1 MLHLLVITLLAGCQ
15 NPPPVPGTLERTG
28 EVLTTVNGQNI
39 TQGMVDGML
48 AQFPADVRDKI
59 VAQGQTSR
67 IKEDLVTTELL
78 YQQALA
84 AKVQDRPDVKI
95 MIAYAERQAM
105 ARAVLEGVV
114 AERTND
120 AAVKAWY
127 DDHAVQFRRQQA
139 KLKHILVQS
148 QEEADAIMT
157 ELKNGG
163 DFGAIATAKS
173 LDTRTAKDGGAMGW
187 VDSKNLTPEI
197 SGPLATAAKGSVVGP
212 INSKGGFHLLYVEDT
227 REMVPLEEVVDQIK
241 PKLREDI
248 INNYIEELKKGA
260 TIVAP
265 SGGGAT
271 VSPSGGAPAGAP
283 AGAPPA
289 PAGAPPA
296 PTGK

>member
-1 MLHLLVITLLAGCQ
+1 MFHLLLLTLLTGCQ
-15 NPPPVPGTLERTG
+15 PPPVIPGTLERTG

-67 IKEDLVTTELL
+67 IKDDLITTELL
-78 YQQALA
+78 YQKGLA
-84 AKVQDRPDVKI
+84 DKVQDRADVKI
-95 MIAYAERQAM
+95 MIAYAERQAI

-127 DDHAVQFRRQQA
+127 DDHAVQFRRPQA
-139 KLKHILVQS
+139 KLRHILVQT
-148 QEEADAIMT
+148 QADADAVAA
-157 ELKNGG
+157 ELKGG
-163 DFGAIATAKS
+163 ADFATIAQSKS
-173 LDTRTAKDGGAMGW
+173 LDTRTSKDGGEMGW

-197 SGPLATAAKGSVVGP
+197 SGPLATATKGTVVGP
-212 INSKGGFHLLYVEDT
+212 INSKGGFHILLVEDT
-227 REMVPLEEVVDQIK
+227 REMVPMEEVVDQIK
-241 PKLREDI
+241 PKLRDDI
-248 INNYIEELKKGA
+248 ISNYIEELKKGA
-260 TIVAP
+260 TIAAP
-265 SGGGAT
+265 AGGGAT
-271 VSPSGGAPAGAP
+271 VNPAAP

-296 PTGK
+296 GAPPAGK